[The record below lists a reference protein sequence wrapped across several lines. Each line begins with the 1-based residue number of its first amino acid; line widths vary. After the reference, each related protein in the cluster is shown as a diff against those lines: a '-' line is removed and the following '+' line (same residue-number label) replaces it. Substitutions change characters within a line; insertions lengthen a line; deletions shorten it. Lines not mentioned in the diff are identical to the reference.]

1 MARERGGPLLAQ
13 LARLARLLELSCDL
27 EEDCSRVA
35 RGFESCRQRCC
46 RLGLD
51 LRRAREQLLAAESEC
66 SALRVKLQHARNQVE
81 VEMGKRHRA
90 EAELEKQERK
100 LQLIFDFLMQESP
113 SVALS
118 EGQRSAL
125 ALLDGPR
132 LGTVLAPGS
141 RLSAVDESHTSLT
154 SHSDISY
161 DRTEDDVD
169 LDVTVVKPLKRKSQE
184 RPRLSLAPLI
194 GPVVPAKRSRTPH
207 PATSASEPPGT
218 LPAGA
223 VAEDRGQ
230 DRSLLPA
237 AVVPVLGRRSRQ
249 GRRLSTLT
257 ELTTVWGSSE
267 DSDTRLESG
276 AGLEPRGLDPFPSP
290 PQGVPPPQHLFTSK
304 TVICPESCSVCGS
317 RARFGRAVL
326 RCRWCRLLLHPEC
339 RGRCPSLC
347 TPGPRPQPREGVL
360 ADFAPPVAPL
370 VPALVVQCVSEVERR
385 GLTETGLYR
394 VPGAEPL
401 VREWKQKL
409 LRAKGVLPSLGRVGD
424 VHVVCGV
431 LKDFLR
437 GLKEPLVTFRLHPL
451 FLRAADIP
459 DEAACQAAL
468 CHVVSKLPP
477 ANRDT
482 LAFLVLHLLRVAQ
495 SPDCRMD
502 ELNLA
507 RVFGPTLV
515 GHGTSSPTP
524 LAILEDTPQQCKVM
538 ARLLSLPPEFWR
550 RFVGMELENLVPT
563 AASDPLALNKQGR
576 CWAPGRRAGSS
587 PPCCR
592 PWTAPPMA
600 PRGREWAARG
610 QGQRL
615 SLGWDLG
622 GRRQHSLHGCW
633 REYAAKMW
641 VPAPGQG
648 LGWAELGVWLPH
660 ACCPGEQHDEGGARV
675 SQLSQGWVRSTEH
688 MELGADSY

>member
-304 TVICPESCSVCGS
+304 T
-317 RARFGRAVL
+317 
-326 RCRWCRLLLHPEC
+326 
-339 RGRCPSLC
+339 
-347 TPGPRPQPREGVL
+347 GVL

>member
-13 LARLARLLELSCDL
+13 LARLGRLVELSCHV

-35 RGFESCRQRCC
+35 RGFEACRQRCC

-66 SALRVKLQHARNQVE
+66 SALRVKLKHARNQVE

-90 EAELEKQERK
+90 EAELEKQAASAPQERK

-132 LGTVLAPGS
+132 LGTALAPGS
-141 RLSAVDESHTSLT
+141 RLSAVDESRTSLT

-184 RPRLSLAPLI
+184 RPRSSLAPLI
-194 GPVVPAKRSRTPH
+194 GPVVAAKRTRPPVL
-207 PATSASEPPGT
+207 PAASASEPPVT

-223 VAEDRGQ
+223 VAEDGGR

-237 AVVPVLGRRSRQ
+237 VPVLGRRSRQ

-267 DSDTRLESG
+267 DSDGRPDSG

-290 PQGVPPPQHLFTSK
+290 PQGVAPPQHLFTSK
-304 TVICPESCSVCGS
+304 TVIRPESCSVCGA
-317 RARFGRAVL
+317 RARFGRVVL
-326 RCRWCRLLLHPEC
+326 RCRHCRLLLHPEC

-347 TPGPRPQPREGVL
+347 TPGPRPCPREGVL

-370 VPALVVQCVSEVERR
+370 VPALVLHCVSEVERR

-409 LRAKGVLPSLGRVGD
+409 LRAKGALPSLGHVGD

-437 GLKEPLVTFRLHPL
+437 GLKEPLVTFHLHPA

-459 DEAACQAAL
+459 DEAACQTAL

-495 SPDCRMD
+495 SPECRMD

-524 LAILEDTPQQCKVM
+524 LAILQDTPQQCKVM
-538 ARLLSLPPEFWR
+538 ARLLSLPPEFWK
-550 RFVGMELENLVPT
+550 RFVGMELENLVP
-563 AASDPLALNKQGR
+563 AATSDPLALNKR
-576 CWAPGRRAGSS
+576 ERLFRPLSS
-587 PPCCR
+587 PEMNS
-592 PWTAPPMA
+592 T
-600 PRGREWAARG
+600 
-610 QGQRL
+610 
-615 SLGWDLG
+615 
-622 GRRQHSLHGCW
+622 
-633 REYAAKMW
+633 
-641 VPAPGQG
+641 
-648 LGWAELGVWLPH
+648 
-660 ACCPGEQHDEGGARV
+660 
-675 SQLSQGWVRSTEH
+675 QLSPTGCCLPDPRRSCVGTTGTALQA
-688 MELGADSY
+688 LGSRKTGRFFPSLL

>member
-1 MARERGGPLLAQ
+1 MARERGGPPGPAGP
-13 LARLARLLELSCDL
+13 ARPAPGAELRPGGRLQPRRP
-27 EEDCSRVA
+27 RVRVLPPEVLPPGTGPA
-35 RGFESCRQRCC
+35 PG
-46 RLGLD
+46 
-51 LRRAREQLLAAESEC
+51 REQLLAAESEC
-66 SALRVKLQHARNQVE
+66 SALRVKLKHARNQVE

-132 LGTVLAPGS
+132 LGTALAPGS

-184 RPRLSLAPLI
+184 RPRSSLAPLI

-223 VAEDRGQ
+223 VAEDRGR

-267 DSDTRLESG
+267 DLDTRPESG

-290 PQGVPPPQHLFTSK
+290 PQGVPPPQHLFTFK
-304 TVICPESCSVCGS
+304 TVIRPESCSVCGS

-347 TPGPRPQPREGVL
+347 TPGPRPRPREGVL

-409 LRAKGVLPSLGRVGD
+409 LRAKGALPSLGRVGD

-437 GLKEPLVTFRLHPL
+437 GLKEPLVTFRLHPV

-495 SPDCRMD
+495 SPECRMD

-550 RFVGMELENLVPT
+550 RFVGMELENLVPA
-563 AASDPLALNKQGR
+563 AASDPLALNKQER
-576 CWAPGRRAGSS
+576 LFRPLSS
-587 PPCCR
+587 PEMNSTQLNPTGCCL
-592 PWTAPPMA
+592 PD
-600 PRGREWAARG
+600 PRRSCVGTVGTGLQVLGSRKTGRFFP
-610 QGQRL
+610 
-615 SLGWDLG
+615 SLL
-622 GRRQHSLHGCW
+622 
-633 REYAAKMW
+633 
-641 VPAPGQG
+641 
-648 LGWAELGVWLPH
+648 
-660 ACCPGEQHDEGGARV
+660 
-675 SQLSQGWVRSTEH
+675 
-688 MELGADSY
+688 

>member
-223 VAEDRGQ
+223 IAEDRGR

-257 ELTTVWGSSE
+257 GPPMCQSCPRALPFSSTRPDSSRMCPGPHPPSSGRAWAGGAVLLGAGSGSGSHGGPVLPTLLTLSPPPPELTTVWGSSE
-267 DSDTRLESG
+267 DSDTRPESG

-304 TVICPESCSVCGS
+304 T
-317 RARFGRAVL
+317 
-326 RCRWCRLLLHPEC
+326 
-339 RGRCPSLC
+339 
-347 TPGPRPQPREGVL
+347 GVL

-409 LRAKGVLPSLGRVGD
+409 LRAKGALPSLGRVGD

-563 AASDPLALNKQGR
+563 AASDPLALNKQER
-576 CWAPGRRAGSS
+576 LFRPLSS
-587 PPCCR
+587 PEMNSTQLNPTGCCLPDPR
-592 PWTAPPMA
+592 RSCVGTAGTGLQVLGS
-600 PRGREWAARG
+600 RKTGRFFP
-610 QGQRL
+610 
-615 SLGWDLG
+615 SLL
-622 GRRQHSLHGCW
+622 
-633 REYAAKMW
+633 
-641 VPAPGQG
+641 
-648 LGWAELGVWLPH
+648 
-660 ACCPGEQHDEGGARV
+660 
-675 SQLSQGWVRSTEH
+675 
-688 MELGADSY
+688 

>member
-1 MARERGGPLLAQ
+1 
-13 LARLARLLELSCDL
+13 
-27 EEDCSRVA
+27 
-35 RGFESCRQRCC
+35 
-46 RLGLD
+46 
-51 LRRAREQLLAAESEC
+51 
-66 SALRVKLQHARNQVE
+66 
-81 VEMGKRHRA
+81 MGKRHRA

-184 RPRLSLAPLI
+184 RP
-194 GPVVPAKRSRTPH
+194 
-207 PATSASEPPGT
+207 ASEPPGT

-223 VAEDRGQ
+223 VAEDQGQ

-267 DSDTRLESG
+267 DSDTRPESG

-304 TVICPESCSVCGS
+304 TVIRPESCSVCGS

-347 TPGPRPQPREGVL
+347 TPGPRPQPREVSTGGTGGVPGPAPPSPCPLLQGVL

-409 LRAKGVLPSLGRVGD
+409 LRAKGALPSLGRVGD

-437 GLKEPLVTFRLHPL
+437 GLKEPLVTFRLHPV

-495 SPDCRMD
+495 SPKCRMD

-550 RFVGMELENLVPT
+550 HFVGMELENLVPT
-563 AASDPLALNKQGR
+563 AASDPLALNKQGEHGGSGGGSLLGTVGLWGVGAVQPGGPHR
-576 CWAPGRRAGSS
+576 AGVGSSLPWGSPWAPS
-587 PPCCR
+587 P
-592 PWTAPPMA
+592 
-600 PRGREWAARG
+600 
-610 QGQRL
+610 
-615 SLGWDLG
+615 
-622 GRRQHSLHGCW
+622 
-633 REYAAKMW
+633 
-641 VPAPGQG
+641 
-648 LGWAELGVWLPH
+648 
-660 ACCPGEQHDEGGARV
+660 
-675 SQLSQGWVRSTEH
+675 
-688 MELGADSY
+688 

>member
-1 MARERGGPLLAQ
+1 MTDRSACPGSADGVFPGTTPPAVPVGTAPSPAPWRGERGGPPGQAG
-13 LARLARLLELSCDL
+13 RLARLLELSCDV

-66 SALRVKLQHARNQVE
+66 SALRVKLKHARNQVK

-113 SVALS
+113 STALS

-132 LGTVLAPGS
+132 LGTALVPAS
-141 RLSAVDESHTSLT
+141 RLVGGGGWLGQWESLG
-154 SHSDISY
+154 
-161 DRTEDDVD
+161 
-169 LDVTVVKPLKRKSQE
+169 
-184 RPRLSLAPLI
+184 AC
-194 GPVVPAKRSRTPH
+194 APH
-207 PATSASEPPGT
+207 PADSPP
-218 LPAGA
+218 P
-223 VAEDRGQ
+223 
-230 DRSLLPA
+230 SP
-237 AVVPVLGRRSRQ
+237 P
-249 GRRLSTLT
+249 

-267 DSDTRLESG
+267 DSDTHLESG

-290 PQGVPPPQHLFTSK
+290 PQRVPPPQHLFTSK
-304 TVICPESCSVCGS
+304 TVIRPESCSVCGS
-317 RARFGRAVL
+317 RARFGRVVL
-326 RCRWCRLLLHPEC
+326 RCRQCHLLLHPEC

-347 TPGPRPQPREGVL
+347 IPGPRPRPREGVL
-360 ADFAPPVAPL
+360 ADFAPPVAPR

-409 LRAKGVLPSLGRVGD
+409 LRAKGALPSLGRVGD

-437 GLKEPLVTFRLHPL
+437 GLKEPLVTFHLHPV

-477 ANRDT
+477 ANQDT
-482 LAFLVLHLLRVAQ
+482 LAFLMLHLLRVAQ
-495 SPDCRMD
+495 SPECRMD

-524 LAILEDTPQQCKVM
+524 LAVLEDTPQQCKVM

-550 RFVGMELENLVPT
+550 RFVGMELENLVPA
-563 AASDPLALNKQGR
+563 AASNPLALNKQER
-576 CWAPGRRAGSS
+576 LFCPLSS
-587 PPCCR
+587 PEMNSTQLNPTGCCL
-592 PWTAPPMA
+592 PD
-600 PRGREWAARG
+600 PRRSCVGTTGTGLQVLGSRKMGRFFP
-610 QGQRL
+610 
-615 SLGWDLG
+615 SLL
-622 GRRQHSLHGCW
+622 
-633 REYAAKMW
+633 
-641 VPAPGQG
+641 
-648 LGWAELGVWLPH
+648 
-660 ACCPGEQHDEGGARV
+660 
-675 SQLSQGWVRSTEH
+675 
-688 MELGADSY
+688 

>member
-1 MARERGGPLLAQ
+1 NWGQ
-13 LARLARLLELSCDL
+13 LS
-27 EEDCSRVA
+27 S
-35 RGFESCRQRCC
+35 S
-46 RLGLD
+46 
-51 LRRAREQLLAAESEC
+51 
-66 SALRVKLQHARNQVE
+66 
-81 VEMGKRHRA
+81 
-90 EAELEKQERK
+90 
-100 LQLIFDFLMQESP
+100 LQLFSP
-113 SVALS
+113 P
-118 EGQRSAL
+118 Q
-125 ALLDGPR
+125 
-132 LGTVLAPGS
+132 
-141 RLSAVDESHTSLT
+141 
-154 SHSDISY
+154 
-161 DRTEDDVD
+161 
-169 LDVTVVKPLKRKSQE
+169 
-184 RPRLSLAPLI
+184 
-194 GPVVPAKRSRTPH
+194 
-207 PATSASEPPGT
+207 ASEPPGT

-223 VAEDRGQ
+223 IAEDRGR

-257 ELTTVWGSSE
+257 GRPGRLRAPRGPPGACPGGAVRERGGAQGPDGGRPEGSSGGAVG
-267 DSDTRLESG
+267 G
-276 AGLEPRGLDPFPSP
+276 AGPCGGDSP
-290 PQGVPPPQHLFTSK
+290 PPPQ
-304 TVICPESCSVCGS
+304 
-317 RARFGRAVL
+317 
-326 RCRWCRLLLHPEC
+326 
-339 RGRCPSLC
+339 
-347 TPGPRPQPREGVL
+347 
-360 ADFAPPVAPL
+360 
-370 VPALVVQCVSEVERR
+370 
-385 GLTETGLYR
+385 TGLYR

-409 LRAKGVLPSLGRVGD
+409 LRAKGALPSLGRVGD

-563 AASDPLALNKQGR
+563 AASDPLALNKQER
-576 CWAPGRRAGSS
+576 LFRPLSS
-587 PPCCR
+587 PEMNSTQLNPTGCCLPDPR
-592 PWTAPPMA
+592 RSCVGTAGTGLQVLGS
-600 PRGREWAARG
+600 RKTGRFFP
-610 QGQRL
+610 
-615 SLGWDLG
+615 SLL
-622 GRRQHSLHGCW
+622 
-633 REYAAKMW
+633 
-641 VPAPGQG
+641 
-648 LGWAELGVWLPH
+648 
-660 ACCPGEQHDEGGARV
+660 
-675 SQLSQGWVRSTEH
+675 
-688 MELGADSY
+688 

>member
-13 LARLARLLELSCDL
+13 LARLGRLLELSCHV

-35 RGFESCRQRCC
+35 RGFEACRQRCC

-51 LRRAREQLLAAESEC
+51 LRRAREQLLAAEGEC
-66 SALRVKLQHARNQVE
+66 SALRVKLKHARNQVE

-132 LGTVLAPGS
+132 LGTALAPGS
-141 RLSAVDESHTSLT
+141 RLSAVDESRTSLT

-169 LDVTVVKPLKRKSQE
+169 LDVTVVKPLKRKSHE
-184 RPRLSLAPLI
+184 RPRSSLAPLI
-194 GPVVPAKRSRTPH
+194 GPVVAAKRTRPPVL
-207 PATSASEPPGT
+207 PAASASEPPGT

-223 VAEDRGQ
+223 VAEDGGR

-237 AVVPVLGRRSRQ
+237 VPVLSRRSRQ

-267 DSDTRLESG
+267 DSDGRPDSG

-290 PQGVPPPQHLFTSK
+290 PQGVAPPQHLFTSK
-304 TVICPESCSVCGS
+304 TVIRPESCSVCGA
-317 RARFGRAVL
+317 RARFGRVVL
-326 RCRWCRLLLHPEC
+326 RCRHCRLLLHPEC

-347 TPGPRPQPREGVL
+347 TPGPRPCPR
-360 ADFAPPVAPL
+360 
-370 VPALVVQCVSEVERR
+370 
-385 GLTETGLYR
+385 ETGLYR

-409 LRAKGVLPSLGRVGD
+409 LRAKGALPSLGHVGD

-437 GLKEPLVTFRLHPL
+437 GLKEPLVTFHLHTA

-459 DEAACQAAL
+459 DEAACQTAL

-495 SPDCRMD
+495 SPECRMD

-524 LAILEDTPQQCKVM
+524 LAILQDTPQQCKVM
-538 ARLLSLPPEFWR
+538 ARLLSLPPEFWK
-550 RFVGMELENLVPT
+550 RFVGMELENLVPA
-563 AASDPLALNKQGR
+563 AASDPLALNKR
-576 CWAPGRRAGSS
+576 ERLFRPLSS
-587 PPCCR
+587 PEMNS
-592 PWTAPPMA
+592 T
-600 PRGREWAARG
+600 
-610 QGQRL
+610 
-615 SLGWDLG
+615 
-622 GRRQHSLHGCW
+622 
-633 REYAAKMW
+633 
-641 VPAPGQG
+641 
-648 LGWAELGVWLPH
+648 
-660 ACCPGEQHDEGGARV
+660 
-675 SQLSQGWVRSTEH
+675 QLSPTGCCLPDPRRSCVGTTGTALQA
-688 MELGADSY
+688 LGSRKTGRFFPSLL

>member
-223 VAEDRGQ
+223 IAEDRGR

-267 DSDTRLESG
+267 DSDTRPESG

-304 TVICPESCSVCGS
+304 T
-317 RARFGRAVL
+317 
-326 RCRWCRLLLHPEC
+326 
-339 RGRCPSLC
+339 
-347 TPGPRPQPREGVL
+347 GVL

-409 LRAKGVLPSLGRVGD
+409 LRAKGALPSLGRVGD